1 MGLIKNA
8 AITIGKIISMGLILS
23 LIIMVSSIGI
33 VM

>member
-1 MGLIKNA
+1 MGLIKNVVL
-8 AITIGKIISMGLILS
+8 TVGKIISMGVILS